1 MGMNPNKD
9 CNTGIMVHQ
18 INTER
23 SWRPQRR
30 TRVQEPGKAPFL
42 KHSRMM
48 RSAVM
53 IQINA
58 TGVSHHGRVNML
70 TNQIQCPK
78 LVCMGCNDAMRR

>member
-1 MGMNPNKD
+1 
-9 CNTGIMVHQ
+9 
-18 INTER
+18 
-23 SWRPQRR
+23 
-30 TRVQEPGKAPFL
+30 
-42 KHSRMM
+42 MM